1 MKTNTLLVVAMV
13 TLLALAAVLGAQGT
27 GTVRSAG
34 TDLLGGLVGD
44 MVRFERGMRT
54 LEEILSKN
62 PNDIEAKVLHGNGV
76 MARSGEAFKAGDNEK
91 AIQLWQSGMD
101 EMAQAVDAA
110 PNNIFVRA
118 RRGVF
123 MIAAS
128 RNTPPQMAK
137 PLLETAVAD
146 FSTVLQ
152 IREKEHT
159 LAERSVHQRGELLT
173 SLADGWDRLGDKEKA
188 RGYFERITKDLKGTV
203 YETRANAWLQNK
215 PEAKAADYFACTGC
229 HVE

>member
-1 MKTNTLLVVAMV
+1 MKTITIGVVAMV
-13 TLLALAAVLGAQGT
+13 TLFAAAAVVGAQGT

-34 TDLLGGLVGD
+34 TDLLAGLVGD

-54 LEEILSKN
+54 LEDILSSN
-62 PNDIEAKVLHGNGV
+62 PNDLEAKVLHGNGV
-76 MARSGEAFKAGDNEK
+76 MARAGEAFKVGNNEK
-91 AIQLWQSGMD
+91 AMQLWQSGLD

-110 PNNIFVRA
+110 PDNLFVRA

-123 MIAAS
+123 MISAS
-128 RNTPPQMAK
+128 RSTPPQMAK
-137 PLLETAVAD
+137 PLLETAVVD
-146 FSTVLQ
+146 FGKVLE
-152 IREKEHT
+152 IREREHT

-203 YETRANAWLQNK
+203 YEQRANAWLENK
-215 PEAKAADYFACTGC
+215 PEAKAADFFACTGC

>member
-1 MKTNTLLVVAMV
+1 MKTITIGVVAMV
-13 TLLALAAVLGAQGT
+13 TLLAVAAVFCAQSP

-54 LEEILSKN
+54 LDEILSKDPSN
-62 PNDIEAKVLHGNGV
+62 LEAKVLHGNGV
-76 MARSGEAFKAGDNEK
+76 MARAGEAFKVGDNEK
-91 AIQLWQSGMD
+91 AIQLWQSGLD
-101 EMAQAVDAA
+101 EMAQAVNAA
-110 PNNIFVRA
+110 PDNLFVRA

-123 MIAAS
+123 MITAS
-128 RNTPPQMAK
+128 RNTPPQMTK
-137 PLLETAVAD
+137 PLLETAVED
-146 FSTVLQ
+146 FGKVLQ
-152 IREKEHT
+152 IREREHT
-159 LAERSVHQRGELLT
+159 LAERSDHQRGELLT

-203 YETRANAWLQNK
+203 YESKANAWLQNK
-215 PEAKAADYFACTGC
+215 PEAKAADYFACSGC

>member
-1 MKTNTLLVVAMV
+1 MRTITISVVAMV
-13 TLLALAAVLGAQGT
+13 TLLALASVAGAQGP

-34 TDLLGGLVGD
+34 TDLLAGLIGD

-54 LEEILSKN
+54 LEDILSKN
-62 PNDIEAKVLHGNGV
+62 PNDLEAKVLHGNGV
-76 MARSGEAFKAGDNEK
+76 MARAGEAFKVGNNEK
-91 AIQLWQSGMD
+91 AIQLWQSGLE

-110 PNNIFVRA
+110 PDNLFVRA

-123 MIAAS
+123 MITAS

-146 FSTVLQ
+146 FGKVLQ
-152 IREKEHT
+152 IREREHT

-188 RGYFERITKDLKGTV
+188 RGYFERISKDMKGTV
-203 YETRANAWLQNK
+203 YETRANAWLENK
-215 PEAKAADYFACTGC
+215 PEAKAADFFACTGC